1 MAQNAA
7 VGRRFAG
14 SSAIRSPA
22 ARPDEKLSA
31 AVSTLTSPAFRVRE
45 LGILAALALVVVIT
59 TAYNSRFLSVQSVRD
74 LLLNASII
82 ALLTVGQTLVVITRN
97 VDLSVGSVLGLTAFM
112 TGNLFVGRPGMPVVV
127 AVLAGLL
134 VGAVCG
140 AVNGA
145 VTAVGKVPSL
155 VVTLGTLYV
164 FRGVDYAWA
173 GGRQI
178 NAADLPDS
186 LLTLGSGRFL
196 GIPYLV
202 AITVLLVAVAAY
214 ALRSYRTGRE
224 LYAIGSNPDAAVLA
238 GIPVGRRLF
247 AAFVLSGAVA
257 GLAGVL
263 FTARYGTVDATAGT
277 GFELQVISA
286 VVVGGVAICGGAT
299 ATSGGQANP
308 SAQIKQG
315 LKVAFLPKQLN
326 NPYFTVA
333 DAGGLARS
341 RSSAARA
348 RRWVRPRPA
357 RPRRSRTSTPWPSS
371 ARTRSSSPPTTPTPW
386 CRPSRRPSRRASRS

>member
-1 MAQNAA
+1 MSTAVQGQVEAA
-7 VGRRFAG
+7 AGGRSG
-14 SSAIRSPA
+14 SRLV
-22 ARPDEKLSA
+22 E
-31 AVSTLTSPAFRVRE
+31 VAFRVRE
-45 LGILAALALVVVIT
+45 LGILAALVLVVAVT
-59 TAYNSRFLSVQSVRD
+59 TAVNPRFLSVQSIRD

-82 ALLTVGQTLVVITRN
+82 ALLTVGQTLVVVTRN

-112 TGNLFVGRPGMPVVV
+112 TGTLFVGRPGLPVVV
-127 AVLAGLL
+127 AVLAGVL
-134 VGAVCG
+134 VGVVCG

-186 LLTLGSGRFL
+186 LLTLGSGRVL
-196 GIPYLV
+196 GVPYLV
-202 AITVLLVAVAAY
+202 AITVVLVAVAAF
-214 ALRSYRTGRE
+214 ALRSYRSGRE

-247 AAFVLSGAVA
+247 CAFVLSGAVA

-286 VVVGGVAICGGAT
+286 VVVGGVAIFGG
-299 ATSGGQANP
+299 SGSVVGAALGALLLSTIGSAIVVLRVPSFWQQAIVGALLIGAIALDRLLALRIAAALRQRSVR
-308 SAQIKQG
+308 SAG
-315 LKVAFLPKQLN
+315 
-326 NPYFTVA
+326 
-333 DAGGLARS
+333 
-341 RSSAARA
+341 
-348 RRWVRPRPA
+348 
-357 RPRRSRTSTPWPSS
+357 
-371 ARTRSSSPPTTPTPW
+371 
-386 CRPSRRPSRRASRS
+386 

>member
-1 MAQNAA
+1 MNTAVQGQVEAA
-7 VGRRFAG
+7 AAGRSG
-14 SSAIRSPA
+14 SRLV
-22 ARPDEKLSA
+22 E
-31 AVSTLTSPAFRVRE
+31 VAFRVRE
-45 LGILAALALVVVIT
+45 LGILAALALVVIVT
-59 TAYNSRFLSVQSVRD
+59 TAVNPRFLSVQSIRD

-82 ALLTVGQTLVVITRN
+82 AMLTVGQTLVVVTRN

-112 TGNLFVGRPGMPVVV
+112 TGTLFVGRPGLPVVAAV
-127 AVLAGLL
+127 AAGVL
-134 VGAVCG
+134 VGVACG

-186 LLTLGSGRFL
+186 LLTLGGGRFL
-196 GIPYLV
+196 GVPYLV
-202 AITVLLVAVAAY
+202 AITVVLVAVAAF
-214 ALRSYRTGRE
+214 ALRSYRSGRE
-224 LYAIGSNPDAAVLA
+224 LYAIGSNPEAAVLA

-247 AAFVLSGAVA
+247 CAFVLSGAVA

-286 VVVGGVAICGGAT
+286 VVVGGVAIFGG
-299 ATSGGQANP
+299 SGSVVGAALGALLLSTIGSAIVVLRVPSFWQQAIVGALLIGAIALDRLLALRIAAALRQRSVR
-308 SAQIKQG
+308 SAG
-315 LKVAFLPKQLN
+315 
-326 NPYFTVA
+326 
-333 DAGGLARS
+333 
-341 RSSAARA
+341 
-348 RRWVRPRPA
+348 
-357 RPRRSRTSTPWPSS
+357 
-371 ARTRSSSPPTTPTPW
+371 
-386 CRPSRRPSRRASRS
+386 

>member
-1 MAQNAA
+1 MSTAVQKQVEAGAA
-7 VGRRFAG
+7 GRSG
-14 SSAIRSPA
+14 SRLV
-22 ARPDEKLSA
+22 E
-31 AVSTLTSPAFRVRE
+31 VAFRVRE
-45 LGILAALALVVVIT
+45 LGILAALALVVIVT
-59 TAYNSRFLSVQSVRD
+59 TAVNPRFLSVQSIRD

-82 ALLTVGQTLVVITRN
+82 ALLTVGQTLVVVTRN

-112 TGNLFVGRPGMPVVV
+112 TGTLFVGRPGLPVVV
-127 AVLAGLL
+127 ALLAGIL
-134 VGAVCG
+134 VGVVCG

-164 FRGVDYAWA
+164 FRGIDYAWA

-196 GIPYLV
+196 GVPYLV
-202 AITVLLVAVAAY
+202 AITVVLVAVAAY
-214 ALRSYRTGRE
+214 ALRSYRSGRE

-286 VVVGGVAICGGAT
+286 VVVGGVAIFGG
-299 ATSGGQANP
+299 SGSVVGAALGALLLSTIGSAIVVLRVPSFWQQAIVGALLIGAIALDRLLGLRIAAALRQRSVR
-308 SAQIKQG
+308 SAG
-315 LKVAFLPKQLN
+315 
-326 NPYFTVA
+326 
-333 DAGGLARS
+333 
-341 RSSAARA
+341 
-348 RRWVRPRPA
+348 
-357 RPRRSRTSTPWPSS
+357 
-371 ARTRSSSPPTTPTPW
+371 
-386 CRPSRRPSRRASRS
+386 

>member
-1 MAQNAA
+1 
-7 VGRRFAG
+7 
-14 SSAIRSPA
+14 
-22 ARPDEKLSA
+22 
-31 AVSTLTSPAFRVRE
+31 VSTAVQGPVEAAAAGRSGSRLVEVAFRVRE
-45 LGILAALALVVVIT
+45 LGILAALVLVVIVT
-59 TAYNSRFLSVQSVRD
+59 TAVNPRFLSVQSLRD

-82 ALLTVGQTLVVITRN
+82 ALLTVGQTLVVVTRN

-112 TGNLFVGRPGMPVVV
+112 TGTLFVGRPGLPVVV
-127 AVLAGLL
+127 AVLAGVL
-134 VGAVCG
+134 VGVVCG

-186 LLTLGSGRFL
+186 LLALGSGRFL
-196 GIPYLV
+196 GVPYLV
-202 AITVLLVAVAAY
+202 AITVVLIAVAAF
-214 ALRSYRTGRE
+214 ALRSYRSGRE

-247 AAFVLSGAVA
+247 SAFVFSGAVA

-286 VVVGGVAICGGAT
+286 VVVGGVAIFGG
-299 ATSGGQANP
+299 SGSVVGAALGALLLSTIGSAIVVLRVPSFWQQAIVGALLIGAIALDRLLALRIAAALRQRSVR
-308 SAQIKQG
+308 SAG
-315 LKVAFLPKQLN
+315 
-326 NPYFTVA
+326 
-333 DAGGLARS
+333 
-341 RSSAARA
+341 
-348 RRWVRPRPA
+348 
-357 RPRRSRTSTPWPSS
+357 
-371 ARTRSSSPPTTPTPW
+371 
-386 CRPSRRPSRRASRS
+386 

>member
-1 MAQNAA
+1 MSTAVQGQAEAA
-7 VGRRFAG
+7 AGAGRGASRLV
-14 SSAIRSPA
+14 
-22 ARPDEKLSA
+22 E
-31 AVSTLTSPAFRVRE
+31 VAFRVRE
-45 LGILAALALVVVIT
+45 LGILAALALVVAIT
-59 TAYNSRFLSVQSVRD
+59 TAVNPRFLSVQSIRD
-74 LLLNASII
+74 LLLNASVI
-82 ALLTVGQTLVVITRN
+82 ALLTVGQTLVVVTRN

-112 TGNLFVGRPGMPVVV
+112 TGTLFVGRPGLPVVV
-127 AVLAGLL
+127 AVLAGVL
-134 VGAVCG
+134 VGVVCG

-164 FRGVDYAWA
+164 FRGIDYAWA

-196 GIPYLV
+196 GVPYLV
-202 AITVLLVAVAAY
+202 AIAVILVAVAAY
-214 ALRSYRTGRE
+214 ALRSYRSGRE
-224 LYAIGSNPDAAVLA
+224 LYAIGSNPEAAVLA

-286 VVVGGVAICGGAT
+286 VVVGGVAIFGG
-299 ATSGGQANP
+299 SGSVVGAALGALLLSTIGSAIVVLRVPSFWQQAIVG
-308 SAQIKQG
+308 ALLIG
-315 LKVAFLPKQLN
+315 AIALDRL
-326 NPYFTVA
+326 
-333 DAGGLARS
+333 LALRIAAALRQRS
-341 RSSAARA
+341 VRSG
-348 RRWVRPRPA
+348 
-357 RPRRSRTSTPWPSS
+357 
-371 ARTRSSSPPTTPTPW
+371 
-386 CRPSRRPSRRASRS
+386 

>member
-1 MAQNAA
+1 MKTAVQGQVEAGAA
-7 VGRRFAG
+7 GRSG
-14 SSAIRSPA
+14 SRLV
-22 ARPDEKLSA
+22 E
-31 AVSTLTSPAFRVRE
+31 VAFRVRE
-45 LGILAALALVVVIT
+45 LGILAALALVVIVT
-59 TAYNSRFLSVQSVRD
+59 TAVTPRFLSVQSIRD
-74 LLLNASII
+74 LLLNAAII
-82 ALLTVGQTLVVITRN
+82 ALLTVGQTLVVVTRN

-112 TGNLFVGRPGMPVVV
+112 TGTLFVGRPGLPVVV
-127 AVLAGLL
+127 AVVAGVL
-134 VGAVCG
+134 VGVVCG

-196 GIPYLV
+196 GVPYLV
-202 AITVLLVAVAAY
+202 AITVVLVAVAAF
-214 ALRSYRTGRE
+214 ALRSYRSGRE

-247 AAFVLSGAVA
+247 CAFVLSGAVA

-263 FTARYGTVDATAGT
+263 FCARYGTVDATAGT

-286 VVVGGVAICGGAT
+286 VVVGGVAIFGG
-299 ATSGGQANP
+299 SGSVVGAALGALLLSTIGSAIVVLRVPSFWQQAIVGALLIGAIALDRLLALRIAAALRQRSVRN
-308 SAQIKQG
+308 
-315 LKVAFLPKQLN
+315 
-326 NPYFTVA
+326 
-333 DAGGLARS
+333 AG
-341 RSSAARA
+341 
-348 RRWVRPRPA
+348 
-357 RPRRSRTSTPWPSS
+357 
-371 ARTRSSSPPTTPTPW
+371 
-386 CRPSRRPSRRASRS
+386 

>member
-1 MAQNAA
+1 VSATVQGQVEAA
-7 VGRRFAG
+7 TGRGG
-14 SSAIRSPA
+14 SRLV
-22 ARPDEKLSA
+22 E
-31 AVSTLTSPAFRVRE
+31 VAFRVRE
-45 LGILAALALVVVIT
+45 LGILAALALVVIVT
-59 TAYNSRFLSVQSVRD
+59 TAVNPRFLSGQSIRD
-74 LLLNASII
+74 LLLNAAII
-82 ALLTVGQTLVVITRN
+82 ALLTVGQTLVVVTRN

-112 TGNLFVGRPGMPVVV
+112 TGNLFLGRPGLPVVA
-127 AVLAGLL
+127 AVLAGVL
-134 VGAVCG
+134 VGIACG

-164 FRGVDYAWA
+164 FRGIDYAWA

-186 LLTLGSGRFL
+186 LLTLGSGRLL

-202 AITVLLVAVAAY
+202 AVTVVLVAVAAF
-214 ALRSYRTGRE
+214 ALRSYRSGRE

-238 GIPVGRRLF
+238 GIPVGRRLL

-286 VVVGGVAICGGAT
+286 VVVGGVAIFGG
-299 ATSGGQANP
+299 SGSVVGAALGALLLSTIGSAIVVLRVPSFWQQAIVG
-308 SAQIKQG
+308 ALLIG
-315 LKVAFLPKQLN
+315 AIALDRL
-326 NPYFTVA
+326 
-333 DAGGLARS
+333 LALRIAAALRQRS
-341 RSSAARA
+341 VRSG
-348 RRWVRPRPA
+348 
-357 RPRRSRTSTPWPSS
+357 
-371 ARTRSSSPPTTPTPW
+371 
-386 CRPSRRPSRRASRS
+386 

>member
-1 MAQNAA
+1 
-7 VGRRFAG
+7 
-14 SSAIRSPA
+14 
-22 ARPDEKLSA
+22 
-31 AVSTLTSPAFRVRE
+31 VSTAVQGQVEAAAGAGRGASRLVEVAFRVRE
-45 LGILAALALVVVIT
+45 LGILAALALVVVVT
-59 TAYNSRFLSVQSVRD
+59 TAVNPRFLSGQSIRD
-74 LLLNASII
+74 LLLNAAII
-82 ALLTVGQTLVVITRN
+82 ALLTVGQTLVVVTRN

-112 TGNLFVGRPGMPVVV
+112 TGNLFVGRPGLPVVA
-127 AVLAGLL
+127 AVLAGVL
-134 VGAVCG
+134 VGVVCG
-140 AVNGA
+140 AINGA

-202 AITVLLVAVAAY
+202 AIATVLVAVAAFV
-214 ALRSYRTGRE
+214 LRSYRSGRE

-286 VVVGGVAICGGAT
+286 VVVGGVAIFGG
-299 ATSGGQANP
+299 SGSVVGAALGALLLSTIGSAIVVLRVPSFWQQAIVG
-308 SAQIKQG
+308 ALLIG
-315 LKVAFLPKQLN
+315 AIALDRL
-326 NPYFTVA
+326 
-333 DAGGLARS
+333 LALRIAAALRQRS
-341 RSSAARA
+341 VRSG
-348 RRWVRPRPA
+348 
-357 RPRRSRTSTPWPSS
+357 
-371 ARTRSSSPPTTPTPW
+371 
-386 CRPSRRPSRRASRS
+386 

>member
-1 MAQNAA
+1 MNTAVQGQVEAGAA
-7 VGRRFAG
+7 GRSG
-14 SSAIRSPA
+14 SRLV
-22 ARPDEKLSA
+22 E
-31 AVSTLTSPAFRVRE
+31 VAFRVRE
-45 LGILAALALVVVIT
+45 LGILAALALVVIVT
-59 TAYNSRFLSVQSVRD
+59 TAVNPRFLSVQSIRD

-82 ALLTVGQTLVVITRN
+82 ALLTVGQTLVVVTRN

-112 TGNLFVGRPGMPVVV
+112 TGTLFVGRPGLPVVV
-127 AVLAGLL
+127 ALLAGIL
-134 VGAVCG
+134 VGVVCG

-164 FRGVDYAWA
+164 FWGIDYAWA

-186 LLTLGSGRFL
+186 LLSLGSGRFL
-196 GIPYLV
+196 GVPYLV
-202 AITVLLVAVAAY
+202 AITVVLVAVAAY
-214 ALRSYRTGRE
+214 ALRSYRSGRE

-286 VVVGGVAICGGAT
+286 VVVGGVAIFGG
-299 ATSGGQANP
+299 SGSVVGAALGALLLSTIGSAIVVLRVPSFWQQAIVGALLIGAIALDRLLALRIAAALRQRSVR
-308 SAQIKQG
+308 SAG
-315 LKVAFLPKQLN
+315 
-326 NPYFTVA
+326 
-333 DAGGLARS
+333 
-341 RSSAARA
+341 
-348 RRWVRPRPA
+348 
-357 RPRRSRTSTPWPSS
+357 
-371 ARTRSSSPPTTPTPW
+371 
-386 CRPSRRPSRRASRS
+386 

>member
-1 MAQNAA
+1 MNTAVQGQVEAGAA
-7 VGRRFAG
+7 GRSG
-14 SSAIRSPA
+14 SRLV
-22 ARPDEKLSA
+22 E
-31 AVSTLTSPAFRVRE
+31 VAFRVRE
-45 LGILAALALVVVIT
+45 LGILAALALVVIVT
-59 TAYNSRFLSVQSVRD
+59 TAVNPRFLSVQSIRD

-82 ALLTVGQTLVVITRN
+82 ALLTVGQTLVVVTRN

-112 TGNLFVGRPGMPVVV
+112 TGTLFVGRPGLPVVV
-127 AVLAGLL
+127 ALLAGIL
-134 VGAVCG
+134 VGVVCG

-164 FRGVDYAWA
+164 FRGIDYAWA

-186 LLTLGSGRFL
+186 LLSLGSGRFL
-196 GIPYLV
+196 GVPYLV
-202 AITVLLVAVAAY
+202 AITVVLVAVAAY
-214 ALRSYRTGRE
+214 ALRSYRSGRE

-286 VVVGGVAICGGAT
+286 VVVGGVAIFGG
-299 ATSGGQANP
+299 SGSVVGAALGALLLSTIGSAIVVLRVPSFWQQAIVGALLIGAIALDRLLALRIAAALRQRSVR
-308 SAQIKQG
+308 SAG
-315 LKVAFLPKQLN
+315 
-326 NPYFTVA
+326 
-333 DAGGLARS
+333 
-341 RSSAARA
+341 
-348 RRWVRPRPA
+348 
-357 RPRRSRTSTPWPSS
+357 
-371 ARTRSSSPPTTPTPW
+371 
-386 CRPSRRPSRRASRS
+386 